1 MEGISCS
8 VTIFTS
14 GQEAIAPNTL
24 SITGSPLV
32 WKSVADFPGGN
43 MYKMSSFVIGY
54 YGYAGYGTK
63 IQHGYNGLYWRYD
76 PFNDTWLQ
84 IASCPGR
91 TRVEAY
97 GFSINGKG
105 YTGGGFTLDGP
116 NRVGLRDFF
125 EYDPAL
131 DRWVGI
137 TDYPGKLDNSFT
149 GTSQVVNGKAYLTFT
164 DKDLYSYDPVMR
176 LWKRLTVP
184 SDMTINS
191 ASASFAIG
199 NNIFF
204 ICGTN
209 SQGTSTNEVW
219 SYNVLNDSWTRK
231 TDFPGAPR
239 LIATGFT
246 VNGQGYLGLGIDV
259 STLYKD
265 IWRYNPVDDTWT
277 RLDDF
282 AGQARGVAMCMV
294 ISDMAFLGAGY
305 LGPNNLGKDVY
316 RFNAYALK

>member
-1 MEGISCS
+1 M
-8 VTIFTS
+8 
-14 GQEAIAPNTL
+14 
-24 SITGSPLV
+24 
-32 WKSVADFPGGN
+32 
-43 MYKMSSFVIGY
+43 
-54 YGYAGYGTK
+54 
-63 IQHGYNGLYWRYD
+63 
-76 PFNDTWLQ
+76 
-84 IASCPGR
+84 
-91 TRVEAY
+91 
-97 GFSINGKG
+97 
-105 YTGGGFTLDGP
+105 
-116 NRVGLRDFF
+116 
-125 EYDPAL
+125 
-131 DRWVGI
+131 
-137 TDYPGKLDNSFT
+137 
-149 GTSQVVNGKAYLTFT
+149 
-164 DKDLYSYDPVMR
+164 
-176 LWKRLTVP
+176 P